1 MAWNVYNLLRADNHL
16 TTIQTAKVLGVS
28 DRTVRKHLTLLKEK
42 GLITRVG
49 SNKTGHW
56 ETKI

>member
-1 MAWNVYNLLRADNHL
+1 MAVYNLLRSNNHL
-16 TTIQTAKVLGVS
+16 TTTQMSATLGVS
-28 DRTVRKHLTLLKEK
+28 DRTVRKHLTVLKEK

-56 ETKI
+56 RIDK